1 MLTMLGSNSSVEAG
15 VVVKDDFP
23 FCFLAGQPGGTQCFP
38 VPLTEENLTVLSTL
52 GGSKMP

>member
-15 VVVKDDFP
+15 VVVRDDFP